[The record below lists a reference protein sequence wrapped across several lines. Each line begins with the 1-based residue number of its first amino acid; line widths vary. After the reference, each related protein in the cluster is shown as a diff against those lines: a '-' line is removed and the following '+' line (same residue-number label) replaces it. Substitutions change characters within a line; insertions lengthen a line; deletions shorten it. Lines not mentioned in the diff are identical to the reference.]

1 MGTTSPNLSEAPV
14 VLHLTDRISW
24 KLGSCCHTGHSADF
38 GSQDGG
44 HTQPETAQEVYCQ
57 ALSLGPSPPLSFL
70 PPSLLHV
77 VVIAMSSHKTFR
89 IKRFLA
95 KKQKQNCPIPQWIR
109 MKTGNKI
116 RYNSKRRHWRR
127 TKLGL

>member
-1 MGTTSPNLSEAPV
+1 HLKVDVTVFQRTAPRV
-14 VLHLTDRISW
+14 IDL
-24 KLGSCCHTGHSADF
+24 KLK
-38 GSQDGG
+38 
-44 HTQPETAQEVYCQ
+44 
-57 ALSLGPSPPLSFL
+57 L
-70 PPSLLHV
+70 
-77 VVIAMSSHKTFR
+77 SSHKTFR

-95 KKQKQNCPIPQWIR
+95 KKQKQNRPIPQWIR